1 MVYDG
6 LYYIFFVVIGGL
18 VIWIIIILGWYRY
31 ERIGLCIEELKICDD
46 EILLVLYL
54 MGWWFVGKGL

>member
-46 EILLVLYL
+46 EILLVL
-54 MGWWFVGKGL
+54 